1 MNEGEQHPEPEQ
13 PQSEAPAV
21 ETPPKTGGVR
31 FAEQVEQLE
40 KKVAEAETKATQNW
54 DKALRAVAELE
65 NVKRRAERDVESAHK
80 YALEKFSN
88 ALLPV
93 IDSLEKALEVKVD
106 APEIQSMRQGI
117 EMTLKMFTD
126 TVAKFGL
133 EMVNPMGQEYDPHVH
148 EAMTLVDNAEVQPNT
163 VIAVYQKGW
172 KLNGRLVRPARV
184 VVSK

>member
-1 MNEGEQHPEPEQ
+1 MNQGDQTPFTE
-13 PQSEAPAV
+13 PQSETQAEQTAA
-21 ETPPKTGGVR
+21 TGGVR
-31 FAEQVEQLE
+31 FAEQLEQLE

-65 NVKRRAERDVESAHK
+65 NVKRRAERDVEGAHK

-93 IDSLEKALEVKVD
+93 IDSLERALEVKID
-106 APEIQSMRQGI
+106 APEIQSMRQGV

-133 EMVNPMGQEYDPHVH
+133 EMISPMGQQYDPHVH
-148 EAMTLVDNAEVQPNT
+148 EAMTLVDNPDVEPNT
-163 VIAVYQKGW
+163 VMAVYQKGW
-172 KLNGRLVRPARV
+172 RLNGRLVRPARV